1 MRKLLFAWMMTFA
14 LGAAAAEVAGVKM
27 PDTMKLGNA
36 DLMFNGGGLRIK
48 VFFKVYVA
56 GLYLTEKKGTAADVL
71 GLKGPKRMHIV
82 TRRDLGAEDFANA
95 LVEGIHNNLPESEAA
110 AMKPRIEQ
118 FRKAI
123 LDIKE
128 TKEGTV
134 VELDYLPETGTRF
147 SLNGQQRGADIP
159 GEDFYR
165 ALLRIWLG
173 DKPAQEDLKN
183 ALLGKSA
190 S

>member
-1 MRKLLFAWMMTFA
+1 MRKLLFVCMMA
-14 LGAAAAEVAGVKM
+14 LACAASAAEVAGVKL

-36 DLMFNGGGLRIK
+36 DLMLNGGGLRVK

-56 GLYLTEKKGTAADVL
+56 ALYLPEKKGAAADVL
-71 GLKGPKRMHIV
+71 ALKGPKRMHIV

-95 LVEGIHNNLPESEAA
+95 LVESMHANMSEAEAA
-110 AMKPRIEQ
+110 AMKPRIDQ
-118 FRKAI
+118 FRKTI
-123 LDIKE
+123 LDVKE

-134 VELDYLPETGTRF
+134 VELDYLPESGTRL

-173 DKPAQEDLKN
+173 DKPAQDDLKN